1 LFVVIDPRDDVI
13 DCAIADGD
21 DSLFYDTVERKY
33 GSLGK
38 VMYGVGNAAWLYNG
52 SHVIGLGGEPSH
64 QHNMNAESA
73 VQIASVLV

>member
-1 LFVVIDPRDDVI
+1 LSLSTHDDVI
-13 DCAIADGD
+13 DCVIADGD